1 MGQARIYFQNDMK
14 HNDEYEI
21 NSSLAP
27 LTPGSEELRMADND
41 KLPAEVESE
50 PLPAEQEDQE
60 DDLSP
65 FVDYLKSPQGHEIAS
80 RVVGIVEDVKKAT
93 IDKNYSHAI
102 FNRWLEAGVIVV
114 VVGAVVW
121 LSIVDKLNPTV
132 GVLLGSVV
140 GYFFGRNK

>member
-1 MGQARIYFQNDMK
+1 M
-14 HNDEYEI
+14 
-21 NSSLAP
+21 
-27 LTPGSEELRMADND
+27 TDNE
-41 KLPAEVESE
+41 KLPEEVKPE
-50 PLPAEQEDQE
+50 PLSSEKEDQ
-60 DDLSP
+60 DVDIAP

-114 VVGAVVW
+114 VVGAVVG
-121 LSIVDKLNPTV
+121 LSVVDKLNPTV

>member
-1 MGQARIYFQNDMK
+1 M
-14 HNDEYEI
+14 
-21 NSSLAP
+21 
-27 LTPGSEELRMADND
+27 TDND
-41 KLPAEVESE
+41 KLPTEVDSDL
-50 PLPAEQEDQE
+50 LPADQEEQEADFA
-60 DDLSP
+60 P

-102 FNRWLEAGVIVV
+102 FNRWLEAGVIIV
-114 VVGAVVW
+114 VVGAVVG
-121 LSIVDKLNPTV
+121 LSVVDKLNPTV